1 LEIAVVN
8 TTMQLVSSILILAIA
23 LGTYASAVRVG
34 SFNLHQYGSKKAANP
49 VLTNTVAQI
58 ISDFDLAI
66 IQEISDVT
74 LKAPYVLFDE
84 LNKVSPNPYTMTL
97 SERVGRSNTKEQYIF
112 FNRESTSGLEV
123 VDAYIHP
130 DTEDHFERPPFIGT
144 FKVKK
149 PGNSGVKLFTVMDVH
164 LRPDGAYTELLAMRY
179 VIRDFISSH
188 PQYFDQTETSLQE
201 TLDRNVLEATP
212 DNKPS
217 LKSNHPILIVGDFN
231 ADCTYISP
239 TRQKLLQTINYVDFS
254 WVITNEVKTN
264 TRQTCT
270 YDRILVNGDNF
281 VNAIVPNS
289 NTTVNIAE
297 KFGFSLAQTLAIS
310 DHIPIKFDIN
320 W

>member
-1 LEIAVVN
+1 
-8 TTMQLVSSILILAIA
+8 MQLVSSILILAIA

-49 VLTNTVAQI
+49 SLTNTVAQI
-58 ISDFDLAI
+58 ISDFDLGI
-66 IQEISDVT
+66 IQEISDVS

-84 LNKVSPNPYTMTL
+84 LNKVSPSPYTMTL
-97 SERVGRSNTKEQYIF
+97 SERAGRSNTKEQYIF

-123 VDAYIHP
+123 VDAYLHP
-130 DTEDHFERPPFIGT
+130 DIEDNFERPPFIGT

-149 PGNSGVKLFTVMDVH
+149 PGNSGVKLFTIMDVH

-201 TLDRNVLEATP
+201 ALDRNVVDATP
-212 DNKPS
+212 EKKPS

-297 KFGFSLAQTLAIS
+297 KFGFNLAQTLAIS

>member
-1 LEIAVVN
+1 
-8 TTMQLVSSILILAIA
+8 MQLVSSILILAIA

-49 VLTNTVAQI
+49 SLTNTVAQI
-58 ISDFDLAI
+58 INDFDLGI
-66 IQEISDVT
+66 IQEISDVS

-84 LNKVSPNPYTMTL
+84 LNKVSPSPYTMTL
-97 SERVGRSNTKEQYIF
+97 SERAGRSNTKEQYIF

-123 VDAYIHP
+123 VDAYLHP
-130 DTEDHFERPPFIGT
+130 DIEDNFERPPFIGT

-149 PGNSGVKLFTVMDVH
+149 PGNSGVKLFTIMDVH

-201 TLDRNVLEATP
+201 ALDRNVVDATP
-212 DNKPS
+212 EKKPS

-297 KFGFSLAQTLAIS
+297 KFGFNLAQTLAIS

>member
-1 LEIAVVN
+1 
-8 TTMQLVSSILILAIA
+8 MQLVSSILILAIA

-49 VLTNTVAQI
+49 SLTHTVAQI
-58 ISDFDLAI
+58 INDFDLGI
-66 IQEISDVT
+66 IQEISDVS

-84 LNKVSPNPYTMTL
+84 LNKVSPSPYTMTL
-97 SERVGRSNTKEQYIF
+97 SERAGRSNTKEQYIF

-123 VDAYIHP
+123 VDAYLHP
-130 DTEDHFERPPFIGT
+130 DIEDNFERPPFIGT

-149 PGNSGVKLFTVMDVH
+149 PGNSGVKLFTIMDVH

-201 TLDRNVLEATP
+201 ALDRNVVDATP
-212 DNKPS
+212 EKKPS

-239 TRQKLLQTINYVDFS
+239 TRQRLLQTINYVDFS

-297 KFGFSLAQTLAIS
+297 KFGFNLAQTLAIS

>member
-1 LEIAVVN
+1 
-8 TTMQLVSSILILAIA
+8 MQLVSSILILAIA

-49 VLTNTVAQI
+49 SLTNTVAQI
-58 ISDFDLAI
+58 ICDFDLGI
-66 IQEISDVT
+66 IQEISDVS

-84 LNKVSPNPYTMTL
+84 LNKVSPSPYTMTL
-97 SERVGRSNTKEQYIF
+97 SERAGRSNTKEQYIF

-130 DTEDHFERPPFIGT
+130 DTEDNFERPPFIGT

-149 PGNSGVKLFTVMDVH
+149 PGNSGVKLFTIMDVH

-201 TLDRNVLEATP
+201 ALDRNVVDATP

-231 ADCTYISP
+231 ADCSYISP

-297 KFGFSLAQTLAIS
+297 KFGFNLAQTLAIS